1 MIALQEAAEAYLVG
15 LFDDTNME
23 AIHAKRVTVQPKD
36 MQLARR
42 IRGLK
47 VNLNDEGAV
56 KWDWE
61 YNDILTTDCVTAL
74 HTKIRNLGLHINVM
88 FYFDG
93 GVYEHEYVRLTLLS
107 AAVDRHFAG
116 GGGAVRRAHRAPS
129 ALTILG

>member
-1 MIALQEAAEAYLVG
+1 MARFGSENPVALQEAAEAYLVG

-42 IRGLK
+42 IRGL
-47 VNLNDEGAV
+47 NDEGAV

-74 HTKIRNLGLHINVM
+74 HTNIQHLGLHINVNGPKPGTVNRTAM
-88 FYFDG
+88 
-93 GVYEHEYVRLTLLS
+93 ERWW
-107 AAVDRHFAG
+107 
-116 GGGAVRRAHRAPS
+116 
-129 ALTILG
+129 